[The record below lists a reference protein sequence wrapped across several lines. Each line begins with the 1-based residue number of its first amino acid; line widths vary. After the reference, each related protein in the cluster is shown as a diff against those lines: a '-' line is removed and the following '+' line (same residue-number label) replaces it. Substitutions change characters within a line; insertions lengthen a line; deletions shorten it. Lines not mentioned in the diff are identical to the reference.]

1 MAADNPRSC
10 FPSRLRYG
18 LLAAAAC
25 VTHPAAAETSIRPF
39 VETRA
44 VATSN
49 DLLDLGSYRNWIELA
64 GGLNADIDTR
74 RVDAALNYR
83 VARRLP
89 IDTQIDD
96 KVRHN
101 GDASLRAEVVRDY
114 LFLNAQGSA
123 SIISP
128 TLGGIINPDRDSL
141 DEQQAFGASVQ
152 PTFRHTFAN
161 RIQATANYRYSIFEV
176 EGGVPPLVI
185 GQPFSLDRPYFGGAS
200 DQRSQSASASVGNV
214 RRSDRLRLQLSGEW
228 QRDRIEQLDEH
239 YDSKHV
245 LLDGELALTR
255 AISVVG
261 SGGYE
266 DIRDELDSL
275 LADQLTGLPV
285 LDSAGRLQRDPTTP
299 RRVNFD
305 FEGPRWDVGVRLSPT
320 QRTGLV
326 VRAGRR
332 FGSFSGSGSFFY
344 KLRPDLIFSGGY
356 RDSINNFGRL
366 YTSLFSDPAT
376 GTVIPVGTRSGG
388 GGGRRG
394 GGTPLGA
401 GSCTFGFDPE
411 TQFCRFNLTQIAT
424 SAVFRERSANVTLQ
438 KGTEDFADNT
448 RFFGYA
454 TAFYTRRNYLGE
466 SDIAPPVQ
474 VPFLP
479 ALYLAGTKD
488 TSYGVYARAERLL
501 GANRY
506 VTLDLQA
513 QRNEYALS
521 SDTKDLYLSGY
532 GRYDMLLDRRINL
545 FATAFLS
552 RRFADRSD
560 LASPFF
566 SRLGRRDRTEG
577 TFSVGVRY
585 LFAPYRGRFTP
596 AENERSR
603 Q

>member
-1 MAADNPRSC
+1 MAANNHPSA
-10 FPSRLRYG
+10 FPLRLRYG
-18 LLAAAAC
+18 LVAAAAC
-25 VTHPAAAETSIRPF
+25 VAHPGSAQTSIRPF
-39 VETRA
+39 VETR
-44 VATSN
+44 VVTSSN
-49 DLLDLGSYRNWIELA
+49 DLLDLGSYRNRLEVA

-74 RVDAALNYR
+74 RVDASLNYR

-89 IDTQIDD
+89 IDGRVDD

-101 GDASLRAEVVRDY
+101 GSASMRAELLRDY
-114 LFLNAQGSA
+114 LYLNAQGSA

-128 TLGGIINPDRDSL
+128 TLGGIINPDSDEPG
-141 DEQQAFGASVQ
+141 EQQAFGASVQ
-152 PTFRHTFAN
+152 PTFRHIFAN
-161 RIQATANYRYSIFEV
+161 RIQATANYRYSIFET
-176 EGGVPPLVI
+176 EGGFPPLII

-200 DQRSQSASASVGNV
+200 DERSQSASASIGNV
-214 RRSDRLRLQLSGEW
+214 RRSDRLRLQLSGDW
-228 QRDRIEQLDEH
+228 QRDRVEQLDEH
-239 YDSKHV
+239 YDSKQV

-255 AISVVG
+255 TISIVA

-266 DIRDELDSL
+266 DIHDELDSL

-285 LDSAGRLQRDPTTP
+285 LDSAGRLQRDPAMP

-305 FEGPRWDVGVRLSPT
+305 FTGPRWDVGVRLTPT
-320 QRTGLV
+320 QRTGIV

-332 FGSFSGSGSFFY
+332 FGSFSGSGSFYY
-344 KLRPDLIFSGGY
+344 KIRSNLTFSGGY

-376 GTVIPVGTRSGG
+376 GEVTPVGTRSGG
-388 GGGRRG
+388 GGGRRAG
-394 GGTPLGA
+394 VTPLGA
-401 GSCTFGFDPE
+401 GSCTFGFDPA
-411 TQFCRFNLTQIAT
+411 TQFCRFNLSQIAT
-424 SAVFRERSANVTLQ
+424 SAVFRERSANLTLQ
-438 KGTEDFADNT
+438 KGTEEFDDDA

-454 TAFYTRRNYLGE
+454 TAFYTRRKFLGE

-474 VPFLP
+474 VPFVP
-479 ALYLAGTKD
+479 ALYLAGTED
-488 TSYGVYARAERLL
+488 INYGIYARAERLL

-506 VTLDLQA
+506 ATLDLQA

-521 SDTKDLYLSGY
+521 SDSKDLYLSAY